1 MHANKRFLMGIIK
14 DSIFPKP
21 LQLKVNQALSKEHL
35 LRSPPE
41 TEM

>member
-1 MHANKRFLMGIIK
+1 MGIIK

-21 LQLKVNQALSKEHL
+21 LQLKVNQEALSKEQL
-35 LRSPPE
+35 LQSPLE